1 MGVMD
6 GKVSIITGA
15 GTGIG
20 KVAAVMFAEAGS
32 NLVLAGRR
40 QAPLDEVA
48 DLAREHGVEVE
59 VRPTDLENGDAAA
72 DLGKWS
78 LERFGKVDI
87 LVNNAGHS
95 SRVRSLRYVGL
106 RSGNRCLR

>member
-32 NLVLAGRR
+32 DLVLAGRR
-40 QAPLDEVA
+40 PSSCLMKYAEQARA
-48 DLAREHGVEVE
+48 HRVEVE

-72 DLGKWS
+72 DLEVGAWS
-78 LERFGKVDI
+78 VSAK
-87 LVNNAGHS
+87 S
-95 SRVRSLRYVGL
+95 TS
-106 RSGNRCLR
+106 